1 MLSPRHAYV
10 AVVSLAVVLGSVFLP
25 AHASAQS
32 TSLFKVKKIYVEPM
46 ENHLDQYLSSEIS
59 RQFHGSLELVTDPGA
74 ADAILK
80 GVNLGAQSTTKAT
93 VNLVDPS
100 GKVVLWSGTG
110 ADRENKFLDLK
121 HGGLQTVAA
130 HLIKDLKKAMQPK

>member
-1 MLSPRHAYV
+1 LKRIPLSALLILLFV
-10 AVVSLAVVLGSVFLP
+10 SASLAQAP
-25 AHASAQS
+25 
-32 TSLFKVKKIYVEPM
+32 SLANIRKVYVEPM
-46 ENHLDQYLSSEIS
+46 ENHLDQYITSEIS
-59 RQFHGSLELVTDPGA
+59 RQFHGSLQIVTSAGE

-80 GVNLGAQSTTKAT
+80 GVNLGAQSTNKAT

-110 ADRENKFLDLK
+110 GDRENKFLDVK

-130 HLIKDLKKAMQPK
+130 HLVHSLRKAMQSR

>member
-1 MLSPRHAYV
+1 MSYKRIFRVTISVLVFASMLC
-10 AVVSLAVVLGSVFLP
+10 LAQAP
-25 AHASAQS
+25 ALANIR
-32 TSLFKVKKIYVEPM
+32 KIYVEPM
-46 ENHLDQYLSSEIS
+46 ENHLDQYLTSEIS
-59 RQFHGSLELVTDPGA
+59 RQFHGTLQIVTSASD

-80 GVNLGAQSTTKAT
+80 GVNLGAQSTNKAT

-110 ADRENKFLDLK
+110 ADREDKFLDIK

-130 HLIKDLKKAMQPK
+130 HLVHSLKKAMQSK